1 MPEVLLFSMRHMR
14 LLGKKRWAVRNIVPE
29 NAVDIVI
36 DVEFCIEF
44 HIAFY
49 IMICIAFYIAHRIF
63 LMLVLLF
70 LAHRNL
76 IIWEISDASQMCCIF
91 GCIGNI
97 ANSWNPM
104 PILRQIKKRCI
115 GIVVFHHFRCSA
127 WPQKWYFHHRDLHG
141 MAIPMHPF
149 FQNQISCI
157 GIQF

>member
-14 LLGKKRWAVRNIVPE
+14 LLGKKRCAVRNSVPVS
-29 NAVDIVI
+29 AVDIVI

-70 LAHRNL
+70 LVHRNL

-91 GCIGNI
+91 RCIGNLP
-97 ANSWNPM
+97 NTRNPM
-104 PILRQIKKRCI
+104 PVLGQIKKHCI
-115 GIVVFHHFRCSA
+115 GIVVFYHFRCSA
-127 WPQKWYFHHRDLHG
+127 
-141 MAIPMHPF
+141 
-149 FQNQISCI
+149 
-157 GIQF
+157 

>member
-14 LLGKKRWAVRNIVPE
+14 LLGKKRCAVRNSVPVS
-29 NAVDIVI
+29 AVDIVI

-70 LAHRNL
+70 LVHRNL

-91 GCIGNI
+91 NNSTGQHSISAVFDIFFYHVCTRNNI
-97 ANSWNPM
+97 RFPLKYFISHGYF
-104 PILRQIKKRCI
+104 L
-115 GIVVFHHFRCSA
+115 HFL
-127 WPQKWYFHHRDLHG
+127 P
-141 MAIPMHPF
+141 
-149 FQNQISCI
+149 
-157 GIQF
+157 